1 MAKRWRFQINGTV
14 QGVGFRPF
22 IFNLARKNELSGF
35 VQNNSD
41 GVLIE
46 IQSLTKD
53 KLEKFWQEMLNDLPP
68 LAKVNQCDKEEI
80 DAVKEEI
87 GFQIQNTK
95 VKKYR
100 TSSDPENNSSFANL
114 PPCDSTTCKD
124 CLQELFD
131 KNNRRY
137 RYPFI
142 NCVNCGPRF
151 TIIKE
156 LPYDRTSTTMSNFVQ
171 CKECLDEYNNPT
183 DRRFHAQPN
192 ACAKCGPQVSLEPPN
207 LYDETALKNCI
218 ELLNEGKIIA
228 LKGLGGF
235 QLLCDA
241 SNEKSVAL
249 LRERKQRP
257 HKPLAVMFKNIN
269 QLKKQCHTNEV
280 EESLLLAK
288 ESPIVLLT
296 KKKSF
301 SLASNLCFENNKL
314 GAMLPVTAL
323 HHLLLADFNGPLV
336 ATSGNT
342 SEEPIAF
349 KNDEARVCLSK
360 IADAFL
366 LNNRDIISRYD
377 DSVLFV
383 HDQKPIMIRRARG
396 FSPFVFDLSFNSRK
410 QILALGGH
418 LKNTFCFSR
427 GNQTILSQHLGDLD
441 NTKSL
446 DNLTLVLDHY
456 QKMFDYKPD
465 IVAHDLHPDYMS
477 TALAKEISKE
487 SNIKTIAVQHHH
499 AHIAACM
506 VEHKLQTPVIG
517 IALDGLG
524 MGLDDTL
531 WGGEFLYCSLG
542 EGNDFKRLAHFKP
555 VLMPGGTAAI
565 KEPWRMMLGLIESFE
580 DSNKQFFESF
590 VEKLIHT
597 HSFEKIK
604 IIKKQIEQKFNS
616 PLTSSCGRLFDALAA
631 LLDICS
637 IQTFEGQAPQALE
650 SLAYTEKNTKT
661 KAYSFCIKD
670 QSSASLIDMENVF
683 VQIVKDLHNQVSPSL
698 ISLKFH
704 HTIKNALIQICRDL
718 SKKTDCRIICLSG
731 GVFQNRLLLNL
742 VEQDLKNENFQV
754 YYPQK
759 IPANDGGLALGQLVV
774 AANSI

>member
-1 MAKRWRFQINGTV
+1 MVKRWRFHINGTV

-22 IFNLARKNELSGF
+22 IFNLAQKNELSGF

-41 GVLIE
+41 GVVIE
-46 IQSLTKD
+46 IQSFTQA
-53 KLEKFWQEMLNDLPP
+53 KLEKFWQEMLNELPP
-68 LAKVNQCDKEEI
+68 LAKVSRCDKEEI
-80 DAVKEEI
+80 DAVKEET
-87 GFQIQNTK
+87 GFQIQDTK
-95 VKKYR
+95 IKRAR
-100 TSSDPENNSSFANL
+100 TPSDQENNSSFANL

-124 CLQELFD
+124 CLAELFD
-131 KNNRRY
+131 RNNRRY

-142 NCVNCGPRF
+142 NCINCGPRF

-156 LPYDRTSTTMSNFVQ
+156 LPYDRVSTTMSKFAQ
-171 CKECLDEYNNPT
+171 CHDCLAEYTNPAN
-183 DRRFHAQPN
+183 RRFHAQPN
-192 ACAKCGPQVSLEPPN
+192 ACAKCGPRVFLEPQN
-207 LYDETALKNCI
+207 LYDESALSKCI
-218 ELLNEGKIIA
+218 ELLAEGKIIA

-241 SNEKSVAL
+241 SNDKTISL
-249 LRERKQRP
+249 LRERKKRP
-257 HKPLAVMFKNIN
+257 HKPLAVMFKNID
-269 QLKKQCHTNEV
+269 QLENYCYTNEI
-280 EESLLLAK
+280 EKNLLLSN
-288 ESPIVLLT
+288 ESPIVLLF
-296 KKKSF
+296 KKQSF
-301 SLASNLCFENNKL
+301 ALASNLCFDNDKL
-314 GAMLPVTAL
+314 GAMLPASAL
-323 HHLLLADFNGPLV
+323 HHLLLSDFAGPVV

-349 KNDEARVCLSK
+349 ENDEAKDCLSK

-366 LNNRDIISRYD
+366 LNDRDIISRYD

-383 HDQKPIMIRRARG
+383 HEKKPIMIRRARG
-396 FSPFVFDLSFNSRK
+396 FSPSVFDLNFNSKK

-427 GNQTILSQHLGDLD
+427 GNQAILSQHLGDLD

-446 DNLTLVLDHY
+446 DNLTSVIDHY
-456 QKMFDYKPD
+456 QKMFDHKPD
-465 IVAHDLHPDYMS
+465 IIAHDLHPDYMS
-477 TALAKEISKE
+477 TALSREISKE

-506 VEHKLQTPVIG
+506 VEHKLEAPAIG

-524 MGLDDTL
+524 LGLDDTL
-531 WGGEFLYCSLG
+531 WGGEFLYCSLP
-542 EGNDFKRLAHFKP
+542 EGNAFQRLAHFKP
-555 VLMPGGTAAI
+555 VVMPGATAAI

-580 DSNKQFFESF
+580 DSNKQLFELF
-590 VEKLIHT
+590 VKKLVDT
-597 HSFEKIK
+597 HSSEKIK

-631 LLDICS
+631 LLDICT

-650 SLAYTEKNTKT
+650 SLAYTEKSTKINS
-661 KAYSFCIKD
+661 YPFCAKEENGTV
-670 QSSASLIDMENVF
+670 SIDMENVF
-683 VQIVKDLHNQVSPSL
+683 VQIAKDLHNMVSPAR

-704 HTIKNALIQICRDL
+704 HTIKDVVIQICSNL
-718 SKKTDCRIICLSG
+718 SKKTDCRVICLSG
-731 GVFQNRLLLNL
+731 GVFQNRLLLSL
-742 VEQDLKNENFQV
+742 VEHDLKNEDFQV

-774 AANSI
+774 AAHSI